1 MNFMHSIK
9 TRKKT
14 LLRRKEINVDKAT
27 NNLLNGDNNFRCQ
40 KHTKCFIKK
49 KKGFL
54 IIFRNFAATN
64 ILYEE

>member
-27 NNLLNGDNNFRCQ
+27 NNLLNRDNNFRCQ

-49 KKGFL
+49 RRAF
-54 IIFRNFAATN
+54 
-64 ILYEE
+64 